1 MEEQNTC
8 RGGFQ
13 NCLNAQQTAA
23 SGLIFK
29 ERFLWEKSREGRC
42 AISIPTQDVEE
53 SLLDPEL
60 TGDAPELPQL
70 SELDVVRHYTR
81 LSQWNFGVDSGM
93 YPLGSCTM
101 KYNPKTNEVQAA
113 RPGFASAHPLL
124 DEDLC
129 QGALEMM
136 YNLEQ
141 YLAEITG
148 MDAVTLQPAAGAH
161 GELAG
166 MLAIHAYHAKKGHQR
181 KKIIIPDTAH
191 GTNPASASLCGY
203 ESVNIHSGDDGI
215 LTPEAVAAVMDEE
228 TAGIMIT
235 NPNTLGLFEE
245 NIKEIAAIVH
255 AKGGLVYGDGA
266 NMNAIM
272 GIVKPGELGIDV
284 LHLNLH
290 KTFSTPHGGGGP
302 GSGPIAVVKALEPF
316 LPVPRVVKIDVKN
329 NKNDGNGKN
338 GKGDKDSIG
347 KDGKNSC
354 GIANDGNIYTLVY
367 DKPDSMG
374 RLLTF
379 HGHFGIMVRAYA
391 YILSMGAKG
400 LTDVSKLAVLNANY
414 IKSSLKDYL
423 HLPYDRPCMH
433 ECVFTDK
440 FQSDNGVTT
449 LDMAKRMMDYGFHP
463 PTVYFP
469 LVVHGS
475 IMIEPTE
482 TESKETIDQFIDAF
496 KSVVQEARDNPEI
509 LKSAPHLPKLSRLDE
524 VSAARKPVLRG

>member
-1 MEEQNTC
+1 MEDQNSC

-53 SLLDPEL
+53 SPLDASL
-60 TGDAPELPQL
+60 IGDAPELPQL

-113 RPGFASAHPLL
+113 APGFATAHPLL
-124 DEDLC
+124 DEDLS
-129 QGALEMM
+129 QGALEMI

-203 ESVNIHSGDDGI
+203 ESINIHSGEDGI

-245 NIKEIAAIVH
+245 NIKEIAKIVH

-316 LPVPRVVKIDVKN
+316 LPVPRVKKISSTSEQLSSKDECN
-329 NKNDGNGKN
+329 LNTNGSK
-338 GKGDKDSIG
+338 
-347 KDGKNSC
+347 
-354 GIANDGNIYTLVY
+354 YTLVY

-379 HGHFGIMVRAYA
+379 HGHFGIMLRAYS
-391 YILSMGAKG
+391 YILSMGSEG
-400 LTDVSKLAVLNANY
+400 LTNVSKLAVLNANY
-414 IKSSLKDYL
+414 IKESLKDYF
-423 HLPYDRPCMH
+423 HIPYNRPCMH

-440 FQSDNGVTT
+440 FQSENGVTT
-449 LDMAKRMMDYGFHP
+449 LDMAKRIMDYGFHP

-469 LVVHGS
+469 LVVHGA

-482 TESKETIDQFIDAF
+482 TESKETIDQFIDAL
-496 KSVVQEARDNPEI
+496 KSVAQEAKDNPAI
-509 LKSAPHLPKLSRLDE
+509 LKAAPHLPKLSRLDE